1 MTRRQFAEAL
11 GVTVDECER
20 LLPIATEL
28 VDAYLR
34 GAADCPEAIYDEA
47 IIRTAGHVQSRRGYG
62 AVEGRIKTSSLQ
74 LDLQPAARSAVRQS
88 GAAALLAPWVNRTA

>member
-1 MTRRQFAEAL
+1 MTRRGLAEAL
-11 GVTVDECER
+11 CLPDAEGVR
-20 LLPIATEL
+20 LLPIATAL

-34 GAADCPEAIYDEA
+34 GGKAPDAIRQEA

-74 LDLQPAARSAVRQS
+74 IDLQPAARSAVRQS